1 MDLKSSVSKVR
12 KAIVAAAAT
21 ALMAVVSKYVHL
33 DVVALQTLI
42 DAAIVSL
49 LVWAVPNSK
58 DLLDE

>member
-1 MDLKSSVSKVR
+1 MGLKSSVSKVR
-12 KAIVAAAAT
+12 KAVVAAAAT
-21 ALMAVVSKYVHL
+21 ALMAVIGKYVHL

-42 DAAIVSL
+42 DAAVVSL

>member
-1 MDLKSSVSKVR
+1 
-12 KAIVAAAAT
+12 
-21 ALMAVVSKYVHL
+21 VHL

-42 DAAIVSL
+42 DAAVVSL